1 MKHAKCYKKGYPR
14 PRFVRDNFT
23 SLDGEWNFAFDD
35 ENVGERKKWY
45 KTGVNDLKI
54 NVPFAYQCALSGI
67 NVDDRHETVWY
78 SRTFTAVKKRNKRL
92 LVNFEGADHEA
103 KVWLNGELLGTH
115 AGGYARFTFDLTDH
129 LKNGENLLVVRC
141 VDRRSALT
149 VRGKQRYVEKNISC
163 FYTDTTGI
171 WKPVWL
177 EEVGDG
183 YLFGVSALCNYSECE
198 AVVEYKIQRFTD
210 GLSLETRLY
219 FDDEFVHS
227 TEVTCDDDYGKI
239 KLDLTLK
246 NKVLPMKPWSAG
258 RSGQFFDV
266 EYILKKN
273 GIDPKTDL
281 TMDQSIQFGL
291 TAAAFTSDQSDYTV
305 EFEPFAT
312 GLELEGNGYVVASL
326 GTDSGYVPYTA
337 YCAKKS
343 YLAMHPDLIQRF
355 TSALQKG
362 MDYVNSHT
370 AEEIAK
376 TIQPQFSDTPLE
388 NITKIVKRYQ
398 DQDTWKENLIFERSS
413 FELLENILEEA
424 GELQTRVPYENL
436 VTTEFA
442 EQAVK

>member
-1 MKHAKCYKKGYPR
+1 MKKAMRVLLAG
-14 PRFVRDNFT
+14 F
-23 SLDGEWNFAFDD
+23 LA
-35 ENVGERKKWY
+35 
-45 KTGVNDLKI
+45 
-54 NVPFAYQCALSGI
+54 CA
-67 NVDDRHETVWY
+67 
-78 SRTFTAVKKRNKRL
+78 
-92 LVNFEGADHEA
+92 
-103 KVWLNGELLGTH
+103 
-115 AGGYARFTFDLTDH
+115 
-129 LKNGENLLVVRC
+129 
-141 VDRRSALT
+141 
-149 VRGKQRYVEKNISC
+149 
-163 FYTDTTGI
+163 
-171 WKPVWL
+171 
-177 EEVGDG
+177 
-183 YLFGVSALCNYSECE
+183 ALCGCG
-198 AVVEYKIQRFTD
+198 K
-210 GLSLETRLY
+210 ETSGRTPVTLY
-219 FDDEFVHS
+219 EVAHS
-227 TEVTCDDDYGKI
+227 IFYAPQYAAIELGYFQEEGI
-239 KLDLTLK
+239 DLTLV
-246 NKVLPMKPWSAG
+246 NGAGADKVMTAMLAG
-258 RSGQFFDV
+258 DADIGFMGSEASIYTYVQGAEDYAVNFAQLTQRAGNFLVARQPDPDFTWQKLKGSRVLGGRAGGMPQMVF

-273 GIDPKTDL
+273 GIDPKADL

-362 MDYVNSHT
+362 MNYVNSHT